1 MDRLKERIAHFE
13 ELFGKAPTALVYA
26 PSRINLIGEHLDYN
40 GGHVLPCAIELGT
53 YALIAPS
60 ESFDFVSLNMEERV
74 RAKVEDLATLPPKG
88 WGAYPLGVGKRLEEL
103 GTPVKG
109 FCGLFWGEIP
119 TGAGLSSSASLEVL
133 TATIFAHLGGFDLD
147 PLEKAHIGRWVENVH
162 LGLNSGIMDQFAIA
176 MGQKDTA
183 FFLETVHET
192 YEPIPLD
199 LQGHALVVM
208 YTGVSR
214 QLVEGA
220 YNDRFNACQELL
232 AQLREPFGINA
243 LCELPLER
251 LEEAMNLVEDATLRR
266 RLRHVITEESRV
278 KEAVEALQ
286 GGDLLRFG
294 HLLDGSHAS
303 LSEDYE
309 VSSREL
315 DMITELARRHGGC
328 LGARMTGA
336 GFAGCV
342 IALVREDRL
351 EDFLARIP
359 LAYEKMSGHT
369 PTFFVTKAS
378 HGPTT
383 TPLS

>member
-1 MDRLKERIAHFE
+1 MDRLKERIRHFE
-13 ELFGKAPTALVYA
+13 ELFGTPPTALVYA

-53 YALIAPS
+53 YALVTLAEEFDLVS
-60 ESFDFVSLNMEERV
+60 ENMDERI
-74 RAKVEDLATLPPKG
+74 RARVEDLPTLPPTG
-88 WGAYPLGVGKRLEEL
+88 WGAYPLGIGKRLLEL
-103 GTPVKG
+103 GHPVKG

-133 TATIFAHLGGFDLD
+133 TATIFSHLGGFHLD
-147 PLEKAHIGRWVENVH
+147 PLEKAHMGRWVENVH
-162 LGLNSGIMDQFAIA
+162 LRLNSGIMDQFAIA
-176 MGQKDTA
+176 MGEKDTA
-183 FFLETVHET
+183 FFLETVGET

-199 LQGHALVVM
+199 LKEHAFVVM

-214 QLVEGA
+214 KLVEGA

-232 AQLREPFGINA
+232 AKLKEPFGIRA
-243 LCELPLER
+243 LAELPMER
-251 LEEAMNLVEDATLRR
+251 LEEAMNLVEDPTLRR
-266 RLRHVITEESRV
+266 RLRHVITEEARV
-278 KEAVEALQ
+278 KEAVEALRKD
-286 GGDLLRFG
+286 DLLRFG

-336 GFAGCV
+336 GFAGCA
-342 IALVREDRL
+342 IALLREEHLD
-351 EDFLARIP
+351 DFLTRIP

-383 TPLS
+383 TSLS